1 MAADA
6 AAATRD
12 ATGPEAAR
20 LSRDLVLR
28 PGFDL
33 GQIAGTVSARDC
45 HDRRRPAMRS
55 PRVACHCLRG
65 DSDMRFNR
73 FVGLCATFV
82 VATLAASVVQAQQKL
97 FVYTSMKE
105 SMVGELKTAF
115 AKKFPDIK
123 VDFQSAGAG
132 KLMAKIAAERESGKI
147 LADVLWTSEVPD
159 FYQLKLAGLLQPYS
173 PVEIKSV
180 LNPLPDWDGS
190 FTAVR
195 LGTLGI
201 AYNTRLVKAPPKTW
215 QDLAKPQFKGAYGI
229 ANPALSGTAFMSVA
243 LLAKQLGW
251 GYFEALRANGAK
263 MGKGSGQV
271 VDDTASGDLVASLA
285 VDYITLD
292 KVDKGATIALVYPPE
307 MLVVPSP
314 IAIFKGSPNLE
325 AAKKLVDFLLSK
337 EGQTL
342 IANEGTLPVRADV
355 KAPDKYKLP
364 PADEALKRSIK
375 VDYPQLM
382 ADKEATI
389 RKFTDI
395 MQK

>member
-1 MAADA
+1 MARARARRHKESTMSLRKWSAIALA
-6 AAATRD
+6 AAA
-12 ATGPEAAR
+12 A
-20 LSRDLVLR
+20 VY
-28 PGFDL
+28 
-33 GQIAGTVSARDC
+33 AGSA
-45 HDRRRPAMRS
+45 
-55 PRVACHCLRG
+55 L
-65 DSDMRFNR
+65 
-73 FVGLCATFV
+73 
-82 VATLAASVVQAQQKL
+82 AQQKL

-105 SMVGELKTAF
+105 SMVGEIKTAF
-115 AKKFPDIK
+115 AKKYPDIK

-159 FYQLKLAGLLQPYS
+159 FYQLKKEGLLQPYT
-173 PVEIKSV
+173 PAEIKAL

-201 AYNTRLVKAPPKTW
+201 AYNTKQVKEAPKTW
-215 QDLAKPQFKGAYGI
+215 QDLTKPQFKGAYGI

-243 LLAKQLGW
+243 LLAKQFGW
-251 GYFEALRANGAK
+251 GYFESLRANGAK

-314 IAIFKGSPNLE
+314 IAIFKASPNAE

-337 EGQTL
+337 EGQQ
-342 IANEGTLPVRADV
+342 IVADEGTLPVRADV
-355 KAPDKYKLP
+355 KPPAKYKMP
-364 PADEALKRSIK
+364 PADEAMKRAIK
-375 VDYPQLM
+375 VDYAQLM